1 MLTIQAH
8 IPVSREL
15 AWELWTDPVH
25 ICQWNAASDDWHT
38 KQASNDVQVGG
49 RFSSIMAAR
58 DGSMEFDFCGTYTAV
73 TPQQH
78 LAYTL
83 DDNRK
88 VTVDFVDAS
97 DGVDI
102 TSHFEAE
109 STHPPEMQQ
118 AGWQAILDS
127 FERHAVKIHAQRA

>member
-15 AWELWTDPVH
+15 AWELWTDPAH

-38 KQASNDVQVGG
+38 TAAHNDVQVGG
-49 RFSSIMAAR
+49 RFSSTMAAK
-58 DGSMEFDFCGTYTAV
+58 DGSMQFDFCGTYTAV

-83 DDNRK
+83 DDDRR
-88 VTVDFVDAS
+88 VTVDFADAS
-97 DGVDI
+97 DGVQI
-102 TSHFEAE
+102 TSHFEPE
-109 STHPPEMQQ
+109 STHPPEFQQ

-127 FERHAVKIHAQRA
+127 FARHAVKIHAQRA